1 MAANLEPFVPV
12 RTVHHPYILG
22 QASIGMRALHQK
34 AKVSVLLCLSIA
46 IIASLVSSTYIGAA
60 NSQQNNTLIQ
70 PEGLQGM
77 SSNGTNIILVH
88 GGWADASSWSK
99 VITILKDSGHKIVAV
114 NMPLHSLADDVATV
128 KRAVELVGKPVILV
142 GHSYGGEVIT
152 NAGYNNPNVT
162 GLVYVAAF
170 APDEGQSLS
179 TFVDAKS
186 FPEGFLMLDSAGL
199 AYINPAMFHDRFAQ
213 DVDPTE
219 AYVMAVAQ
227 KPFNASNFVEK
238 SGPPAWKQLPTW
250 YQIST
255 SDLMIPP
262 DAQEKF
268 AKQMNATTISINA
281 SHASYVSHPDEI
293 AKLILDAAK
302 GK

>member
-1 MAANLEPFVPV
+1 M
-12 RTVHHPYILG
+12 RTPN
-22 QASIGMRALHQK
+22 QK
-34 AKVSVLLCLSIA
+34 AKVSFLLCLSVA
-46 IIASLVSSTYIGAA
+46 IITCLVSSTYFGVA
-60 NSQQNNTLIQ
+60 NSQQNKALIQ
-70 PEGLQGM
+70 PQGVQGM

-88 GGWADASSWSK
+88 GGWADGSSWGK
-99 VITILKDSGHKIVAV
+99 VITKLKDSGHRVVAV
-114 NMPLHSLADDVATV
+114 NMPLHNLADDVATV
-128 KRAVELVGKPVILV
+128 KRAIELVGKPVLLV

-162 GLVYVAAF
+162 GLVYIAAF

-179 TFVDAKS
+179 SFVTPKD
-186 FPEGFLMLDSAGL
+186 FPEGFLILDSSGL
-199 AYINPAMFHDRFAQ
+199 AYINPTMFHDRFAQ

-219 AYVMAVAQ
+219 AYIMAVAQ
-227 KPFNASNFVEK
+227 KPFNASTFAEK

-250 YQIST
+250 YQISS

-262 DAQEKF
+262 EAQQKF

-302 GK
+302 GKSTQ

>member
-1 MAANLEPFVPV
+1 M
-12 RTVHHPYILG
+12 I
-22 QASIGMRALHQK
+22 QK
-34 AKVSVLLCLSIA
+34 AQVSILLCLSIA
-46 IIASLVSSTYIGAA
+46 IITILASSTYFGVA
-60 NSQQNNTLIQ
+60 NSQQNKTLIQ
-70 PEGLQGM
+70 PQGSQGM
-77 SSNGTNIILVH
+77 SSNATNIILVH
-88 GGWADASSWSK
+88 GGWADGSSWSK
-99 VITILKDSGHKIVAV
+99 VVTILKDAGHKVIAV
-114 NMPLHSLADDVATV
+114 NMPLHNLADDVATV

-162 GLVYVAAF
+162 GLVYIAAF

-179 TFVDAKS
+179 NFVSPKD
-186 FPEGFLMLDSAGL
+186 FPQAFLMLDSAGL

-219 AYVMAVAQ
+219 AYIMAVAQ
-227 KPFNASNFVEK
+227 KPFNASTFAEK

-262 DAQEKF
+262 DAQQKF

-302 GK
+302 GKTTQ